1 MKTEQII
8 DSLSAELAP
17 VRVLRP
23 PVLRA
28 LLWLAA
34 VGAVSAALILRFTH
48 WGAILPRLQIPRV
61 ALETTATA
69 LTAITA
75 TIAAFELSIPDRSPR
90 WAWLP
95 VPTLLLWLAAS
106 GLGCLSNGL
115 GMHNADGPVGE
126 SAHCFVFIMGTS
138 VPLAIG
144 LFWMLRRARPLD
156 ALPVAAV
163 GTLGVA
169 ATAAFVL
176 QFFHPFDVT
185 VIDLALHL
193 AAIGLVVLIG
203 TTLRRPLLDA
213 SGDREVT
220 VTG

>member
-1 MKTEQII
+1 MNTDQII
-8 DSLSAELAP
+8 DNLAAELAP

-48 WGAILPRLQIPRV
+48 WGVILPRLQTPRV
-61 ALETTATA
+61 ALETSATA

-75 TIAAFELSIPDRSPR
+75 IIAAFELSIPDRSR
-90 WAWLP
+90 HWAWLP
-95 VPTLLLWLAAS
+95 VPTLLVWLAAS
-106 GLGCLSNGL
+106 GMGCLSNGL
-115 GMHNADGPVGE
+115 GMHTADGPVGE
-126 SAHCFVFIMGTS
+126 SAHCFVFITGVS

-144 LFWMLRRARPLD
+144 LFWMLRRARPLA
-156 ALPVAAV
+156 ALSVAAV

-203 TTLRRPLLDA
+203 SMLRRPLLDA
-213 SGDREVT
+213 SGGR
-220 VTG
+220 G

>member
-1 MKTEQII
+1 MKTDQII
-8 DSLSAELAP
+8 ENLTARLAP
-17 VRVLRP
+17 VRVLLAP
-23 PVLRA
+23 GLRA

-34 VGAVSAALILRFTH
+34 VGAVGAALILRFTH
-48 WGAILPRLQIPRV
+48 WGVILPRLQNPRV
-61 ALETTATA
+61 ALETAATA
-69 LTAITA
+69 VTAITA
-75 TIAAFELSIPDRSPR
+75 TIAAFELSMPDRSPR

-95 VPTLLLWLAAS
+95 VPTLLVWLAAS

-115 GMHNADGPVGE
+115 GVHSADGPVGE
-126 SAHCFVFIMGTS
+126 SAHCFVFITAVS

-144 LFWMLRRARPLD
+144 LFWMLRRARPLA
-156 ALPVAAV
+156 ALPVAAL

-203 TTLRRPLLDA
+203 TLFRRPLLDA
-213 SGDREVT
+213 SGEP
-220 VTG
+220 